1 MNWATVIPA
10 VESLLPYLKTIVE
23 NNISNAVE
31 KAALL
36 GFIDL
41 CKNVADAY
49 VASQAAAP
57 VVPPQ
62 A

>member
-10 VESLLPYLKTIVE
+10 VESLLPYLKSIVE
-23 NNISNAVE
+23 SNVVNAVE

-41 CKNVADAY
+41 CKGVADAY
-49 VASQAAAP
+49 VASQAP
-57 VVPPQ
+57 KV
-62 A
+62 